1 MNLIHIKMGKNTF
14 QSQRNHTRVK
24 FEPLTVSCSL
34 VCLTPQSPATQ
45 SINTT
50 LIPIEY
56 EPDRTVSPT
65 VIFPDVRAND
75 IDNVFKHGSANE
87 YLSLDTLKWQVDG
100 KDIGS
105 VWTVGTDYEI
115 VTDASDTRG
124 ALRVKK
130 NLAANEKAVLR
141 FFGDFFDWRTGI
153 VYKVESDEM
162 ALTCTDKGEDA
173 MQCHVDK
180 PLIEYDP
187 LFDDLLLYD
196 YKVANNITVQGS
208 RESYKNGKSF
218 EQTVNVLLT
227 SGTTELTS
235 LPTDTT
241 MRLVKVGSTTPIV
254 ANSEAN
260 PEVTGISFPNISF
273 DMRLVSKEEY
283 SVQFLKNAKVVASAT
298 IGLHTN
304 TTMPTF
310 GKPAYGSD
318 IAASQTEYFNSVL
331 LNLLDRIVEYPELYY
346 LIEWFTQAKYNDNG
360 TWKYAAEKTW
370 QRGVNMEA
378 AVADLGI
385 GITHNDSYF
394 DIWFDVNPHAA
405 CELVADEDN
414 AVLTD
419 EEGVML
425 ID

>member
-1 MNLIHIKMGKNTF
+1 MNKNTF
-14 QSQRNHTRVK
+14 QSQRTHTRVK

-56 EPDRTVSPT
+56 EQDRTVSPT

-87 YLSLDTLKWQVDG
+87 YLSLDTLKWKVDG

-115 VTDASDTRG
+115 VTDASDIRG

-141 FFGDFFDWRTGI
+141 FFGEFVDWRTGI

-162 ALTCTDKGEDA
+162 ALTCTDKGENA
-173 MQCHVDK
+173 IQCHVDK

-196 YKVANNITVQGS
+196 YKVANNIPVQGS

-227 SGTTELTS
+227 SGTTELTT
-235 LPTDTT
+235 LPTGTT

-273 DMRLVSKEEY
+273 DMRLVSKAEY
-283 SVQFLKNAKVVASAT
+283 SVQFLQNSKVIASAT
-298 IGLHTN
+298 IGLHTS

-310 GKPAYGSD
+310 GKPAYSAD
-318 IAASQTEYFNSVL
+318 IAASQTEYFNSVM
-331 LNLLDRIVEYPELYY
+331 LNLSDRMVEYPELYY

-394 DIWFDVNPHAA
+394 DIWFDVNPHHA

>member
-1 MNLIHIKMGKNTF
+1 MNENTF

-65 VIFPDVRAND
+65 VILPDVRAND

-130 NLAANEKAVLR
+130 NLSANEKAVLR
-141 FFGDFFDWRTGI
+141 FFGDFIDWRTGI

-162 ALTCTDKGEDA
+162 ALACTDKGENVI
-173 MQCHVDK
+173 QCHVDK
-180 PLIEYDP
+180 PIIEYDP

-227 SGTTELTS
+227 SGTTELTT
-235 LPTDTT
+235 LPTGTT
-241 MRLVKVGSTTPIV
+241 MRLVRVGSTTPIV

-260 PEVTGISFPNISF
+260 PEVTEISFPNISF

-283 SVQFLKNAKVVASAT
+283 SVQFLQNSKVISSAT

-310 GKPAYGSD
+310 GKPAYSAD

-331 LNLLDRIVEYPELYY
+331 LNLLDRMVEYPELYY

-394 DIWFDVNPHAA
+394 DIWFDVNPHHA

>member
-1 MNLIHIKMGKNTF
+1 MNKNTF
-14 QSQRNHTRVK
+14 QSQRTHTRVK

-50 LIPIEY
+50 LTPIEY
-56 EPDRTVSPT
+56 EPDRAVSPT

-87 YLSLDTLKWQVDG
+87 HLSLDSLKWQVDG
-100 KDIGS
+100 KDIEK

-115 VTDASDTRG
+115 VSDASDTRG

-141 FFGDFFDWRTGI
+141 FFGDFLDWRTGI
-153 VYKVESDEM
+153 VYNVESDEM
-162 ALTCTDKGEDA
+162 ALTCTDKGDNVI
-173 MQCHVDK
+173 QCHIDK

-196 YKVANNITVQGS
+196 YKVANNIPVQGS
-208 RESYKNGKSF
+208 RASYKNGKSF

-227 SGTTELTS
+227 SGTTELTT
-235 LPTDTT
+235 LPTGTT

-273 DMRLVSKEEY
+273 DMRLVSKAEY
-283 SVQFLKNAKVVASAT
+283 SVQFLQNSKVIASAT
-298 IGLHTN
+298 IGLHTS
-304 TTMPTF
+304 TSMPTF
-310 GKPAYGSD
+310 GKPAYGAD
-318 IAASQTEYFNSVL
+318 IAAAQSEYFNTVL
-331 LNLLDRIVEYPELYY
+331 LNLSDRMVEYPELYY

-370 QRGVNMEA
+370 QRGINMEA
-378 AVADLGI
+378 AVANLGI
-385 GITHNDSYF
+385 GVTQNDSFF
-394 DIWFDVNPHAA
+394 DIWFDVNPHAV
-405 CELVADEDN
+405 CELLADEDN
-414 AVLTD
+414 IVLTD
-419 EEGVML
+419 EDGVML

>member
-1 MNLIHIKMGKNTF
+1 MNENTF

-65 VIFPDVRAND
+65 VILPDVRAND

-130 NLAANEKAVLR
+130 NLSANEKAVLR
-141 FFGDFFDWRTGI
+141 FFGDFIDWRTGI

-162 ALTCTDKGEDA
+162 ALTCTDKGENVI
-173 MQCHVDK
+173 QCHVDK
-180 PLIEYDP
+180 PIIEYDP

-218 EQTVNVLLT
+218 EQTVNVILT
-227 SGTTELTS
+227 SGTTELTT
-235 LPTDTT
+235 LTTGTT

-260 PEVTGISFPNISF
+260 PEVTEISFPNISF

-283 SVQFLKNAKVVASAT
+283 SVQFLQNSKVIASAT

-310 GKPAYGSD
+310 GKPAYSAD

-331 LNLLDRIVEYPELYY
+331 LNLLDRMVEYPELYY

-394 DIWFDVNPHAA
+394 DIWFDVNPHHA

-414 AVLTD
+414 TVLTD